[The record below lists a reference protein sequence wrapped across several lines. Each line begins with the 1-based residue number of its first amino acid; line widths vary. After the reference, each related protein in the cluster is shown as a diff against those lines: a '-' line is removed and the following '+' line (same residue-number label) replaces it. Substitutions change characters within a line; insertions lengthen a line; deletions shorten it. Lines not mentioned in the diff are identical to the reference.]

1 MAINL
6 KVLLFESVLIS
17 RGFVSASKPSL
28 KAKIDKETC
37 GKVIEAAETVKDGT
51 KQVVNEVKKVG
62 QAITE
67 KVAAATGKVVA
78 DVTTKKLE
86 KSAENAKSGTS
97 KDALDTAKVAAEVFK
112 DKISDK

>member
-1 MAINL
+1 MAINP
-6 KVLLFESVLIS
+6 KVLLLGSVSIP
-17 RGFVSASKPSL
+17 RGFASASRPSL

-51 KQVVNEVKKVG
+51 KQVVNEVKRVG

-86 KSAENAKSGTS
+86 KAAENVENGNS
-97 KDALDTAKVAAEVFK
+97 KDVLDTAKVAAEVFK
-112 DKISDK
+112 DKISNK